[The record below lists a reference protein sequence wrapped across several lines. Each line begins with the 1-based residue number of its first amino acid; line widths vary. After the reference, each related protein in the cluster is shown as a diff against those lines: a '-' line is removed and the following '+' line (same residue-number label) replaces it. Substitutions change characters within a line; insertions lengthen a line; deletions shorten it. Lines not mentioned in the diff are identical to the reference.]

1 MVAPKKRGAR
11 SGARGIVTTGMFGPP
26 VRKYI
31 PRLTHTIALI
41 DSNGEWNWVYCEGK
55 IERAISPRSWK
66 RMADASRSAR
76 TFRELLACADY
87 CEITIPVDHKYSGG

>member
-1 MVAPKKRGAR
+1 MVTPKKRGSSQAKP
-11 SGARGIVTTGMFGPP
+11 GIVTTGMGPSHK
-26 VRKYI
+26 KYI
-31 PRLTHTIALI
+31 PRLTHTIALY
-41 DSNGEWNWVYCEGK
+41 DSKDMWTWVYYEGK
-55 IERAISPRSWK
+55 VERAISPRSWK